1 MMKFLYIIAFFIYFL
16 NIIHNITAYKPR
28 IYIRI
33 PQHFVHDRVIQ
44 FLNTNRKNNC
54 FEFEESPTNLLL
66 KCWRENQLVNVDI
79 NIDRKYQ
86 QKYLLESFSI

>member
-1 MMKFLYIIAFFIYFL
+1 MKFLYICSFFTFFL
-16 NIIHNITAYKPR
+16 SIINNISAYKPR
-28 IYIRI
+28 VYLRI

-44 FLNTNRKNNC
+44 FLNTNRINDC

-86 QKYLLESFSI
+86 RRYIPDSISI

>member
-1 MMKFLYIIAFFIYFL
+1 MKFIYIISFFIYFL
-16 NIIHNITAYKPR
+16 NINNISAYKPR
-28 IYIRI
+28 VYMRI

-44 FLNTNRKNNC
+44 FLNTNRINNC

-86 QKYLLESFSI
+86 HRYFADSISI

>member
-1 MMKFLYIIAFFIYFL
+1 MKFIYIISFFIYFL
-16 NIIHNITAYKPR
+16 NIHNISAYKPR
-28 IYIRI
+28 VYMRI

-44 FLNTNRKNNC
+44 FLNTNRINDC

-79 NIDRKYQ
+79 NIDREYQ
-86 QKYLLESFSI
+86 RRYTAKSISI

>member
-1 MMKFLYIIAFFIYFL
+1 MKFIYIISFFIYFL
-16 NIIHNITAYKPR
+16 NIHNISAYKPR
-28 IYIRI
+28 VYMRI

-44 FLNTNRKNNC
+44 FLNTNRINNC

-86 QKYLLESFSI
+86 RRYIPDSISI